1 MLIEEYLL
9 FALAV
14 IYFMISSENPGREH
28 RAARQNDQDSRS
40 SIDAGLLKRGTARR
54 EQLERNF

>member
-28 RAARQNDQDSRS
+28 RAVRQSDQASGRVS
-40 SIDAGLLKRGTARR
+40 TPAS
-54 EQLERNF
+54 